1 MSNIDKTNSMEQLMS
16 VLGTAKNHKVDR
28 VNKPSTETP
37 NSISLNRTPQQ
48 LKKEISNAISQ
59 FDLSI
64 KEEQDKARKIM
75 VSKMIYWRFSELE
88 HSNIELSNLT
98 KTVNQQISQSSEARE
113 LLHGL
118 LSELHQ

>member
-1 MSNIDKTNSMEQLMS
+1 MSNIDKTNSMEHLMS
-16 VLGTAKNHKVDR
+16 ALGTVKSQKVNR
-28 VNKPSTETP
+28 VKKTSTEIP
-37 NSISLNRTPQQ
+37 SSISLNRTPKQ
-48 LKKEISNAISQ
+48 LRDEISSAISQ
-59 FDLSI
+59 FDLSV
-64 KEEQDKARKIM
+64 KEEQDKARRIM

-98 KTVNQQISQSSEARE
+98 KTVNQQISQSIEAKE